1 MLFVLRGSDI
11 NDGSNFFGDLPLP
24 RIFGIL
30 RLVDF
35 VVSGGLD
42 FCLGVGPVRD
52 LLSGRAGKDLSC
64 FCGFDVDDERVSV
77 SSRVDV
83 TSNALPEGRVDCEST
98 RGESSS

>member
-1 MLFVLRGSDI
+1 VVFGLRGSDI
-11 NDGSNFFGDLPLP
+11 NDGSIFFGDRPLP

-35 VVSGGLD
+35 VVS
-42 FCLGVGPVRD
+42 GPVRD

-64 FCGFDVDDERVSV
+64 FCGFVVDTERVSV

-83 TSNALPEGRVDCEST
+83 T
-98 RGESSS
+98 